1 VKVAVLAPGPS
12 LSSRYTARFGEG
24 CDLVIAV
31 NTAGWLYPCDWLAFS
46 DTHILAPIT
55 SGDTPPPFIG
65 YLTNKGQAAN
75 LASTSANGPRIEILP
90 LYDRHLGQLSPRMS
104 ELAKSQGTTEC
115 GYTFPNALHF
125 ALSQGSTDLHVFGF
139 DCAEQEED
147 VAGVKGYHTPKR
159 WATELPWVR
168 EVLKGANYTLHGDAT
183 L

>member
-12 LSSRYTARFGEG
+12 LYSRYDPSERF
-24 CDLVIAV
+24 DLVIAI

-46 DTHILAPIT
+46 DTHIISPIRD
-55 SGDTPPPFIG
+55 GDIRPPTIG

-75 LASTSANGPRIEILP
+75 LTSSPANTPRIEILP
-90 LYDRHLGQLSPRMS
+90 LYDHRSPHLSPAMR
-104 ELAKSQGTTEC
+104 ELAKSQGMTEC

-125 ALSQGSTDLHVFGF
+125 ALMQGATALHIFGF

-168 EVLKGANYTLHGDAT
+168 LVLQGANFTLHGDAK